1 MQRIAVLQGRRPAAA
16 PRKGLPPLLPLLP
29 SLLLLAACGGGSPD
43 DGARLSDAAQRA
55 LSEAPAAAPPDTASA
70 AAADPLATAA
80 AEGVIE
86 GEAPESAGTPP
97 VAPHPTRLVMLEDGL
112 YARDAGDNWKKYENG
127 SWVSVHAPQL
137 PSGMQ

>member
-1 MQRIAVLQGRRPAAA
+1 MQRIAVLQGRCPAAA
-16 PRKGLPPLLPLLP
+16 PWKGLLPLLPLLP

-43 DGARLSDAAQRA
+43 EGARLSDAAQRG
-55 LSEAPAAAPPDTASA
+55 LTEAPAAAPPDTAS
-70 AAADPLATAA
+70 AADPLATAA

-112 YARDAGDNWKKYENG
+112 YARDAVDNWKKYENG

>member
-1 MQRIAVLQGRRPAAA
+1 ML
-16 PRKGLPPLLPLLP
+16 PLLPLLP

-43 DGARLSDAAQRA
+43 EGARLSDAAQRG
-55 LSEAPAAAPPDTASA
+55 LTEAPAAAPPDTASA

>member
-16 PRKGLPPLLPLLP
+16 PRKGLLPLLPL
-29 SLLLLAACGGGSPD
+29 SLLLLLTACGGGSPD
-43 DGARLSDAAQRA
+43 EGARLSDAAQRA